1 MTVETKDPSGMP
13 ETSASGEPQE
23 KSRDKV
29 AYETYRKTKKE
40 VDLYKSK
47 VAEQSERLKNYELLE
62 EQAEQK
68 RLEDAGNYQKANELR
83 EAKFKEL
90 EANYQNLQRDI
101 SDSKKLQSVLTRLPT
116 ELENPDYASF
126 IKYDDV
132 VVNPETGEVDE
143 ESAEAIAN
151 DFIKR
156 HHKLLKPTTKS
167 RLPNE
172 AASGSMDA
180 MDYSAALKACKTQKE
195 LDDTRKRFG
204 RI

>member
-1 MTVETKDPSGMP
+1 MTLEIKDPSGMP
-13 ETSASGEPQE
+13 EDSASGETPE

-47 VAEQSERLKNYELLE
+47 VVEQSERLKSYELLE

-83 EAKFKEL
+83 DAKFKEL
-90 EANYQNLQRDI
+90 ESNYQNLQNDI
-101 SDSKKLQSVLTRLPT
+101 SDSKKLQSVLTRLPS
-116 ELENPDYASF
+116 ELVDEDYASY
-126 IKYDDV
+126 IKYNDV

-156 HHKLLKPTTKS
+156 HHILLKPTTKS

-172 AASGSMDA
+172 AASGNMGA
-180 MDYSAALKACKTQKE
+180 TDYSTALKACRTQKE
-195 LDDTRKRFG
+195 LEDTRKRFG